1 MRNRVKYGVLF
12 FCVMLFVESCNTKK
26 AEPAA
31 PVIDK
36 EQIKKEIQAIE
47 DKFSLIYTHR
57 NADSLTYYA
66 DDAVSY
72 FVGQEPLVGKEAIH
86 KFIADELLDFP
97 EGVKIINKTLEVYVF
112 EDGNNIGEI
121 GEYSRVDS
129 TGKILQRGHYF
140 SFFAKR
146 NGRYVCTR
154 DMATALPL
162 EE

>member
-1 MRNRVKYGVLF
+1 MKNKIITGISLLVLV
-12 FCVMLFVESCNTKK
+12 VMVIACSTKK

-31 PVIDK
+31 VVVDK

-72 FVGQEPLVGKEAIH
+72 FVGQEPLVGKDAIH
-86 KFIADELLDFP
+86 QFINEEIKDFP

-112 EDGNNIGEI
+112 EDGKNVGEI
-121 GEYSRVDS
+121 GEYKRVDS
-129 TGKILQRGHYF
+129 TGKILQSGHYF

-146 NGRYVCTR
+146 DGKYVCTR
-154 DMATALPL
+154 DMATALPTT
-162 EE
+162 E